1 MWTLVNQRDLGG
13 RNPTSGSS
21 EFLTALQAPLSGVAA
36 KYGLSSGFSEFPGST
51 ELLWCS
57 GIVASDF
64 LEQTGDEQIESWRAE
79 DDEAC
84 WDINMAFDEAEQ
96 TIHVDFE
103 GHSLLRSTDAL
114 QLDHSHGGPEL
125 QRLELGADL
134 QVAATSL
141 AEHLDRLLGKILKT
155 VA

>member
-13 RNPTSGSS
+13 RKPTSGGA

-36 KYGLSSGFSEFPGST
+36 KYGLSQGFSETPRST

-64 LEQTGDEQIESWRAE
+64 LHQTGDQQIENWRVE
-79 DDEAC
+79 DDSVC
-84 WDINMAFDEAEQ
+84 WDINMAFDEVEQ

-103 GHSLLRSTDAL
+103 GHSLLRSAGGF
-114 QLDHSHGGPEL
+114 QLDHDNDGPEPKP
-125 QRLELGADL
+125 LELGTDL
-134 QVAATSL
+134 DSAATSL
-141 AEHLDRLLGKILKT
+141 TEHLDRLLGRTIKT

>member
-13 RNPTSGSS
+13 RKPTPGGA
-21 EFLTALQAPLSGVAA
+21 EFLEALQAPLKAVAA

-64 LEQTGDEQIESWRAE
+64 LQQTGDEQIESWRAE
-79 DDEAC
+79 DEAAC

-96 TIHVDFE
+96 TIHVDFG
-103 GHSLLRSTDAL
+103 GHSLLRSADTF
-114 QLDHSHGGPEL
+114 QLDRGHGRPDP

-141 AEHLDRLLGKILKT
+141 AEHLDRMLGKILKT
-155 VA
+155 LA